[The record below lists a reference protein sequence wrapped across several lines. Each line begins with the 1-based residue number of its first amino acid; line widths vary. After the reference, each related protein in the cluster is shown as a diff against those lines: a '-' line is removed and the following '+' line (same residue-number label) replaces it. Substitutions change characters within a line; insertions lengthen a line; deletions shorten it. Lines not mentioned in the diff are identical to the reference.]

1 MSTDETM
8 RLRQLFYKYWY
19 EYGIIDILPFVFC
32 LSFCLK
38 CHNIDTKFS
47 EEDITL
53 LHFNSAKKKLNLLNF
68 FLQPNVFRFLYQGF
82 ISIYSFSKLKAIV
95 IQSVSVLQY

>member
-1 MSTDETM
+1 MIMSTDETM
-8 RLRQLFYKYWY
+8 RLKQLFYKYWY

-32 LSFCLK
+32 LRFCLK

-53 LHFNSAKKKLNLLNF
+53 LHFNSAKKKN
-68 FLQPNVFRFLYQGF
+68 
-82 ISIYSFSKLKAIV
+82 
-95 IQSVSVLQY
+95 